1 MTEKNSHPDQKAR
14 LEQLSKY
21 RIETVHGVKQDVVFN
36 SYPEGITVDES
47 LSTNE
52 YVDKIVSWHH
62 DRNLIEGSS
71 DKDQFCKLVQEA
83 GELSDSICKGKD
95 VSDDIGDMMVVLLN
109 IAERNKLSIKD
120 CLAKAWDDIKD
131 RKGKMIDGIFIKES
145 DL

>member
-83 GELSDSICKGKD
+83 GELSDSICPTSGNSSFYD
-95 VSDDIGDMMVVLLN
+95 LHLLVGRLFQWFAN
-109 IAERNKLSIKD
+109 EDRN
-120 CLAKAWDDIKD
+120 WD
-131 RKGKMIDGIFIKES
+131 
-145 DL
+145 